1 MRPLVPLLLVVP
13 LLGRVPAPSSKG
25 KYSFTS
31 MIRFYVTDTFLS
43 PGQVR
48 ISRSRA
54 AACRGSAAGG

>member
-13 LLGRVPAPSSKG
+13 LLGRVPAPSPKG

-43 PGQVR
+43 LVR
-48 ISRSRA
+48 
-54 AACRGSAAGG
+54 